1 MRILGRLPIRLR
13 MAIWYALLML
23 TLVLAIEIFLASA
36 LDDVVQEQIDAS
48 MRLRA
53 SRVEREI
60 TTGDDDRLDPGD
72 VQAGLLELA
81 PLEEFS
87 SPGIY
92 VQVRDLNGTVIAAS
106 PNLQRSELPV
116 TPSLLEQSLA
126 DREAFETVTIGGEQV
141 RILAWPVDP
150 VGPVVGIVVV
160 GQSLRLVEVAHQGV
174 LRLTALAAVVATVAA
189 VVGAWWLTARAL
201 RPVADVTRVA
211 RSIAATGRFEQRI
224 ASPAADDEVGHLV
237 VTFNEML
244 ARLERTIVAQ
254 REFLADASHELRG
267 PLMVIRGN
275 LDLLRLG
282 LPEDERRASVREAS
296 EEIEQMSR
304 LASDLLFLAAAEA
317 DETLDQDTV
326 SFDEIVSAA
335 CERARTVDAG
345 LHEVVLRHT
354 EPAVVV
360 GDHTRLSQLVW
371 NLIENALRYTPTGGR
386 VEVSLTVRDGSAIL
400 IVKDTGVGIPAASLP
415 RIFERFYRVD
425 KARSRRNGGTGL
437 GLAIVKGVAES
448 HGGHVEAE
456 SVLGQG
462 STLTVTL
469 PLAPDFGVPR
479 SAPPIA
485 VPEDRQVARSNG
497 QAERAHRGA
506 RLQPSLATGSERYD
520 SDGSSDSDSELM
532 Q

>member
-1 MRILGRLPIRLR
+1 
-13 MAIWYALLML
+13 MAIWYAVLML
-23 TLVLAIEIFLASA
+23 TLLLAIEIFLASA

-87 SPGIY
+87 TPGIY
-92 VQVRDLNGTVIAAS
+92 VQVRDLSGTVIATSA
-106 PNLQRSELPV
+106 NLSRSELPV
-116 TPSLLEQSLA
+116 TVDLLRQALA
-126 DREAFETVTIGGEQV
+126 NKEGFETVGIGGEQV
-141 RILAWPVDP
+141 RILVWPVDP
-150 VGPVVGIVVV
+150 TGPVVGIVVV
-160 GQSLRLVEVAHQGV
+160 GQSLRLVEVAHEGV
-174 LRLTALAAVVATVAA
+174 QRLTAIAAIVATVAA
-189 VVGAWWLTARAL
+189 VAGAWWLTARAL
-201 RPVADVTRVA
+201 QPVADVTRVA

-224 ASPAADDEVGHLV
+224 ANPAADDEVGHLV

-244 ARLERTIVAQ
+244 ARLERTLVAQ

-282 LPEDERRASVREAS
+282 LPEDERRASGREAS

-317 DETLDQDTV
+317 DDTLEQEVVHLND
-326 SFDEIVSAA
+326 IVAAA
-335 CERARTVDAG
+335 CERARTVDTG
-345 LHEVVLRHT
+345 LHTIALGACEASVVM
-354 EPAVVV
+354 

-371 NLIENALRYTPTGGR
+371 NLIENALRYTPAGGR
-386 VEVSLTVRDGSAIL
+386 VDVNLTGQGEWAVLTVRD
-400 IVKDTGVGIPAASLP
+400 TGTGIAEESLP

-437 GLAIVKGVAES
+437 GLAIVKSVAES
-448 HGGHVEAE
+448 HGGQVSAV
-456 SVLGQG
+456 SDVGKG
-462 STLTVTL
+462 SLFTVKL
-469 PLAPDFGVPR
+469 PLATPATEADNTRPLPDVH
-479 SAPPIA
+479 
-485 VPEDRQVARSNG
+485 PEDWPAFPRQPGDQTSG
-497 QAERAHRGA
+497 PGAEGPGRTRTPAGRGA
-506 RLQPSLATGSERYD
+506 HPPD
-520 SDGSSDSDSELM
+520 
-532 Q
+532 

>member
-92 VQVRDLNGTVIAAS
+92 VQVRDLTGTVIAAS
-106 PNLQRSELPV
+106 ANLPRSELPV
-116 TPSLLEQSLA
+116 TPSLLQQALVNQEG
-126 DREAFETVTIGGEQV
+126 FETVTIGSEQV
-141 RILAWPVDP
+141 RILVWPVDP
-150 VGPVVGIVVV
+150 NGPVVGIVVV
-160 GQSLRLVEVAHQGV
+160 GQSLRLVEVAHAGV
-174 LRLTALAAVVATVAA
+174 QRLTAIAAIVATVAA
-189 VVGAWWLTARAL
+189 VAGAWWLTARAL
-201 RPVADVTRVA
+201 RPVSDVTRVA

-244 ARLERTIVAQ
+244 ARLERTLVAQ

-304 LASDLLFLAAAEA
+304 LAADLLFLAAAEG
-317 DETLDQDTV
+317 DETLDQEPVHVDA
-326 SFDEIVSAA
+326 IVSAA

-345 LHEVVLRHT
+345 LHTVVLQRC

-360 GDHTRLSQLVW
+360 GDHTRLGQLVW
-371 NLIENALRYTPTGGR
+371 NLIENALRYTSAGGR
-386 VEVSLTVRDGSAIL
+386 VEVSLASQDDSAVLTVH
-400 IVKDTGVGIPAASLP
+400 DTGVGIPGESLP

-437 GLAIVKGVAES
+437 GLAIVKSVAES
-448 HGGHVEAE
+448 HGGRVEAT
-456 SVLGQG
+456 SVVGQGTTFTVQLPLDVLGT
-462 STLTVTL
+462 SFRESP
-469 PLAPDFGVPR
+469 PLSQARDEP
-479 SAPPIA
+479 AA
-485 VPEDRQVARSNG
+485 VAADDETGRAR
-497 QAERAHRGA
+497 RRA
-506 RLQPSLATGSERYD
+506 RL
-520 SDGSSDSDSELM
+520 
-532 Q
+532 